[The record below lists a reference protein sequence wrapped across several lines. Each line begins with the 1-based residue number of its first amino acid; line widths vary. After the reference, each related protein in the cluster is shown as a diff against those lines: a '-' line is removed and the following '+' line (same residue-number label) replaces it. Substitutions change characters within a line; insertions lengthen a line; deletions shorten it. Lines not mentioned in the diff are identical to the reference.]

1 VRKAGGLVISRMF
14 CYFEY
19 MQQSGSTSLGNIF
32 CNCLLCFETDSS
44 AENFDSDE
52 VKALEVRL
60 PDGHYDVY

>member
-1 VRKAGGLVISRMF
+1 
-14 CYFEY
+14 
-19 MQQSGSTSLGNIF
+19 MQQSGSTSLGNVF
-32 CNCLLCFETDSS
+32 CNWLLSFETDSS